1 MIRFFEKIENL
12 GVFANYKK
20 PKEMEPFQR
29 LNLIYGLNGSGKST
43 LSRFFADLGKGS
55 AGGFPSLKYKITTED
70 GPFEQKKTYTRKV
83 KVFNP
88 DYVEANIGQLEDNE
102 GKMKPIYVIG
112 EESKTLAET
121 LKADEKALVSLGKE
135 KEKKEDD
142 LEKLKESKGK
152 FFTDVASRIINEGA
166 VLGTYNKSHAEKD
179 YKKLTP
185 FKLLTIDELAITTQA
200 IKQPVMDKQD
210 ELMVPKI
217 RIGENDKS
225 IFEALDLQRGGIERI
240 FQKSSTSSAIERLK
254 DNPELASWI
263 EQGRTLHASK
273 DDRKCE
279 YCQQT
284 IPEEREKELAAHFNQ
299 SDSNLKTEIE
309 EAIAVIDKITNEI
322 NSRRELKATDFYPEL
337 REKFSQCFEVL
348 NNEQK
353 QVLSNLEVFKK
364 ALDDKLRRRTE
375 SYTEELP
382 TCSISAWNEA
392 LTSLNALIQ
401 HHNKETDDFQKR
413 RGRNLTKIK
422 RHFFS
427 AINENVNN
435 ISSKIDGLEIE
446 IRDCV
451 KGVPAK
457 PSITGLEN
465 SIMENSAK
473 VIDPRRLGITGL
485 ENSIRENREKI
496 SNLHLAADD
505 LSQKLA
511 GFLGRDD
518 LKFEAEGEGYVIKR
532 FGRKAQRLSEGEKT
546 AITFLHFIVS
556 LKDTDFNLAEGIVVI
571 DDPISSLDSS
581 SIYQAFASLKDAVKD
596 AKQVFL
602 LTHNFEFL
610 KLLLDWFTYEKKK
623 EKTYWMLHCSSP
635 SPDTREAE
643 IKPLD
648 KTLIKN
654 KNEFIYLF
662 KILEDFESDGSI
674 AQSYPIPNIVR
685 KVLETFL
692 VQHSEGRSFYDRL
705 ENLDYDDEVKKKAL
719 YNYTNDLSHPTSSG
733 LDPALVGETQTN
745 VKHLKEMIKKV
756 APVYYKAL
764 TKTIAASR

>member
-1 MIRFFEKIENL
+1 MITFFEKIENL

-43 LSRFFADLGKGS
+43 LSRFFADLGKGC
-55 AGGFPSLKYKITTED
+55 ADGFPDLKYKITTED
-70 GPFEQKKTYTRKV
+70 GPFEQKNPYTRKV

-88 DYVEANIGQLEDNE
+88 DYVEANIGQLEDNK

-112 EESKTLAET
+112 EESKTLAEKV
-121 LKADEKALVSLGKE
+121 KADEKALVSLRE
-135 KEKKEDD
+135 EKKKKEGD
-142 LEKLKESKGK
+142 LEKLKKDKGEL
-152 FFTDVASRIINEGA
+152 FTNVARLITNAGTISR
-166 VLGTYNKSHAEKD
+166 TYNKSHAEKD
-179 YKKLTP
+179 YKELTP
-185 FKLLTIDELAITTQA
+185 FKLLTAEELAITTQA
-200 IKQPVMDKQD
+200 IKQPEMNEQN
-210 ELMVPKI
+210 ELMVP
-217 RIGENDKS
+217 N
-225 IFEALDLQRGGIERI
+225 FETLDLQRGGIERI
-240 FQKSSTSSAIERLK
+240 LQKSATSSAIERLK
-254 DNPELASWI
+254 DNHELALWI
-263 EQGRTLHASK
+263 ERGRKLHASK

-284 IPEEREKELAAHFNQ
+284 IPEEREEELAAHFNQ

-309 EAIAVIDKITNEI
+309 EAIAVIDKIINEI
-322 NSRRELKATDFYPEL
+322 NSRRELKETDFYPEL
-337 REKFSQCFEVL
+337 REEFSQCFEVL
-348 NNEQK
+348 DNERK

-382 TCSISAWNEA
+382 TCNSSAWNEA
-392 LTSLNALIQ
+392 LTSLNALIRR
-401 HHNKETDDFQKR
+401 HNQETDDFQKR
-413 RGRNLTKIK
+413 LVNNFTEIQ

-427 AINENVNN
+427 EINEKVNK
-435 ISSKIDGLEIE
+435 ISSEIVGLEIE
-446 IRDCV
+446 ISDCV

-457 PSITGLEN
+457 P
-465 SIMENSAK
+465 
-473 VIDPRRLGITGL
+473 GITGL
-485 ENSIRENREKI
+485 ESSIEENRGKI
-496 SNLHLAADD
+496 SNLHRAADD
-505 LSQKLA
+505 MSKKLA

-581 SIYQAFASLKDAVKD
+581 SVYQAFASLKDAVKD
-596 AKQVFL
+596 ASKQVFL

-610 KLLLDWFTYEKKK
+610 KLLLDWFAYEK

-635 SPDTREAE
+635 SHGTREAE

-648 KTLIKN
+648 ETLIKN

-674 AQSYPIPNIVR
+674 EQSYRIPNIVR

-692 VQHSEGRSFYDRL
+692 VQHSEGISFYKRL
-705 ENLDYDDEVKKKAL
+705 KNLDYDDDVKKTAL
-719 YNYTNDLSHPTSSG
+719 YNYTNVLSHPTSSG

-745 VKHLKEMIKKV
+745 VKHLKIMIKEV

>member
-55 AGGFPSLKYKITTED
+55 ADGFPNLKYKITTED
-70 GPFEQKKTYTRKV
+70 GIFEQNKPYTRKV

-88 DYVEANIGQLEDNE
+88 DYVEANIGQLEDNK

-112 EESKTLAET
+112 EESKTLAEKV
-121 LKADEKALVSLGKE
+121 KADEKALVSLREE
-135 KEKKEDD
+135 KEKKEGD
-142 LEKLKESKGK
+142 LEKLKKGKGK
-152 FFTDVASRIINEGA
+152 FFTDVASHITNEGA
-166 VLGTYNKSHAEKD
+166 VLETYNKSHAEKD

-200 IKQPVMDKQD
+200 IKQPEMNEQD

-240 FQKSSTSSAIERLK
+240 LQKSATSSAIERLK
-254 DNPELASWI
+254 DNHELASWI

-284 IPEEREKELAAHFNQ
+284 IPEEREEELAAHFNQ

-309 EAIAVIDKITNEI
+309 AAIAVIDKITREI
-322 NSRRELKATDFYPEL
+322 NHRRELKATDFYPEL

-348 NNEQK
+348 DNEQK

-375 SYTEELP
+375 IYTEELL
-382 TCSISAWNEA
+382 TCSSSAWNEA
-392 LTSLNALIQ
+392 LTSLNALIRR
-401 HHNKETDDFQKR
+401 HNKETRDFQKR
-413 RGRNLTKIK
+413 QGDNLTEIK

-427 AINENVNN
+427 EINEKVNN
-435 ISSKIDGLEIE
+435 ISSEIDGLENE
-446 IRDCV
+446 IADN
-451 KGVPAK
+451 K
-457 PSITGLEN
+457 
-465 SIMENSAK
+465 
-473 VIDPRRLGITGL
+473 LGITGL
-485 ENSIRENREKI
+485 EKSIMENQAKI
-496 SNLHLAADD
+496 SSLHRAADD
-505 LSQKLA
+505 MSKKLA

-556 LKDTDFNLAEGIVVI
+556 LKDTDFDLAEGIVVI

-581 SIYQAFASLKDAVKD
+581 SVYQAFASLKDAVKN

-610 KLLLDWFTYEKKK
+610 KLLLDWFTHEKD
-623 EKTYWMLHCSSP
+623 TTHRMLHCSSP
-635 SPDTREAE
+635 SPNTREAE

-648 KTLIKN
+648 KTLIEN

-662 KILEDFESDGSI
+662 KTLEDFESDGSI

-692 VQHSEGRSFYDRL
+692 VQHSEGKNFYRRL
-705 ENLDYDDEVKKKAL
+705 ENLNYDKVKKEAL
-719 YNYTNDLSHPTSSG
+719 YKYTNDLSHPTSSG

-745 VKHLKEMIKKV
+745 VKHLKEMIKEV